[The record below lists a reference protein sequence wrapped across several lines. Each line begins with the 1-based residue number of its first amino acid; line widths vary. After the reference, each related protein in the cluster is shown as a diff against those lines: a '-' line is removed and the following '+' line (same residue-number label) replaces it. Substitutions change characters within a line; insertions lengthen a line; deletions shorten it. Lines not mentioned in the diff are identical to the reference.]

1 MKKILMI
8 VLAGLILS
16 GCTSKPKES
25 ITACVETSDN
35 TVITTNFIS
44 NDKGAIIRSEQ
55 SLEIPLEEDQVELF
69 QTQIEAEKEA
79 LEAIEGVTYEFS
91 IVEKTATIK
100 VILDVTKLSDESL
113 NNFGFTDDYKDD
125 NGNFSAQKYSD
136 FFKEMDIECTKK

>member
-69 QTQIEAEKEA
+69 QTQIEAEKAA

-113 NNFGFTDDYKDD
+113 NNFGFTDDYKDE

>member
-113 NNFGFTDDYKDD
+113 NNFGFTDDYKDE